1 MMNGGPRLLS
11 LTERLARSSEA
22 VYGTEGRELVHGF
35 SRTHYPQRFGVIGLN
50 PHHHRVRSF

>member
-1 MMNGGPRLLS
+1 LLS